1 MKYECRY
8 AAEHDIDLLTNLDKH
23 ITPTE
28 LRNSVALNRVLLMC
42 DGDRVIGW
50 LRYNLFW
57 DNTPFMNMLYIIDG
71 ERGNGCGSELV
82 ACWENSMKELGYDKV
97 ITSTQSDERGL
108 FFYRKHGYKD
118 CGCLLLPGET
128 AEILFYKSL
137 K

>member
-1 MKYECRY
+1 MFKAEQYKYIQESSMKYECRY

-57 DNTPFMNMLYIIDG
+57 DNTPFMNKG
-71 ERGNGCGSELV
+71 
-82 ACWENSMKELGYDKV
+82 
-97 ITSTQSDERGL
+97 
-108 FFYRKHGYKD
+108 
-118 CGCLLLPGET
+118 
-128 AEILFYKSL
+128 
-137 K
+137 